1 MKVKRSH
8 FLQGR
13 GGGGRWES
21 TISKKRE
28 RKNEE
33 RE

>member
-13 GGGGRWES
+13 GGGRWES